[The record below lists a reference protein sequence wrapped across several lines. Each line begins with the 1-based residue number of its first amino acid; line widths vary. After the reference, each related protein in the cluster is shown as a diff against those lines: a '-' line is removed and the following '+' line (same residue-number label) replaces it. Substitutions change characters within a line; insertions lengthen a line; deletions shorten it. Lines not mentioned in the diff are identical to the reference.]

1 MTYGDLTREE
11 VDRIISNPYAM
22 AILEENYNRAMAEFN
37 AAVDSDIARMMR
49 EEMVMSHPDD
59 EDDPEPEDD
68 TLP

>member
-1 MTYGDLTREE
+1 MTYGDLTREK
-11 VDRIISNPYAM
+11 VDRIISNPRAM
-22 AILEENYNRAMAEFN
+22 AILEENYNHAMAEFS

-49 EEMVMSHPDD
+49 EEIVMPHPDD

>member
-11 VDRIISNPYAM
+11 VDRVISNPYAM

-37 AAVDSDIARMMR
+37 AAVHADIARMMR
-49 EEMVMSHPDD
+49 EEMVMPHPDD
-59 EDDPEPEDD
+59 DEDPEPEDE